1 MLLMHPKFRKDLGNC
16 CPLLLCLRVT
26 SQLYFLDLT
35 SNRRLVITPS
45 QFAGL
50 EPYSDIFSFKHY
62 GRNYMVLD
70 NEGIRNEESHNTVA
84 TYGLVVTLEN
94 EMKELYTRSHINCE
108 IGSEYQGYS
117 LEEWQYLKNLP
128 SFVLVKRIKTEEE
141 KLQKQVNKEK
151 KRKLRR

>member
-1 MLLMHPKFRKDLGNC
+1 
-16 CPLLLCLRVT
+16 
-26 SQLYFLDLT
+26 
-35 SNRRLVITPS
+35 
-45 QFAGL
+45 
-50 EPYSDIFSFKHY
+50 
-62 GRNYMVLD
+62 MVLD